1 MAKKASRAP
10 EPMENRPVRADRLH
24 ARLSL
29 VGRSTSG
36 VVTSPEPLWT
46 GDDLIARQL
55 ASGLFRLGGG
65 MVEARDQTPWTIS
78 PPSPNWENAL
88 QGFDWLD
95 HAVAASEPADRAK
108 LISWLFDW
116 ISLYGA
122 GKGPGWR
129 PDLTGR
135 RLARW
140 ICHAPVLLNGAG
152 SVKPKAFFRSL
163 GRQTR
168 FLRRRWSSAPEGLPR
183 FQAAAGLIY
192 AGLALEGAGG
202 GVMKEGVRAL
212 DKTGRTNIGADG
224 GLSSRSPED
233 LFEVFAI
240 LVWAA
245 QSLRENG
252 IEPSS
257 GHTDALAR
265 IAPAIRAMR
274 MGDGSLTRFHGGGG
288 GDPERIDRALVAS
301 GIRPTMRIHECMG
314 FHRISTARSTVVF
327 DGGVVGKGD
336 EAVGFHASAFCFEA
350 SVGRR
355 LMIINCGPGA
365 AFGDEWRTAS
375 RATAA
380 HSGLTIEDMSS
391 SRLITRKT
399 GAPRL
404 LGGAREISCTR
415 EEDATGV
422 RLIASHDGYL
432 ATHGLIH
439 QRRLI
444 LTADGGD
451 FRGEDNVAAIGPGP
465 QSAFD
470 IAAGRMDKMAIPF
483 IIRFHLHPDVEADV
497 FLAGSAVRLRPPT
510 GDLWVMRQLGGDLT
524 IEDSVFL
531 DDRRVRPRA
540 TKQIVVRGEAKEYS
554 GVVKWAFRRAEPNKP
569 APRDLAETAAADT

>member
-1 MAKKASRAP
+1 MATKASRAHK
-10 EPMENRPVRADRLH
+10 PMENRPLRADRFH

-29 VGRSTSG
+29 IGRSTSG

-46 GDDLIARQL
+46 GDDLMARQL
-55 ASGLFRLGGG
+55 ASGLFRFGGG
-65 MVEARDQTPWTIS
+65 MVEARDQTPWTIA
-78 PPSPNWENAL
+78 PPSPSWENAL

-95 HAVAASEPADRAK
+95 HAVAASEPADRTK
-108 LISWLFDW
+108 LIGWLWEW
-116 ISLYGA
+116 IDLYGA
-122 GKGPGWR
+122 GIGPGWR

-152 SVKPKAFFRSL
+152 SARSKAFFRSI

-168 FLRRRWSSAPEGLPR
+168 FLRRRWSSAPEGLAR

-202 GVMKEGVRAL
+202 SVMKEGIAAL
-212 DKTGRTNIGADG
+212 DKTGRTTVGPDG
-224 GLSSRSPED
+224 GIATRNPED

-252 IEPSS
+252 IEPSA
-257 GHTDALAR
+257 GHTDAMTR

-274 MGDGSLTRFHGGGG
+274 MGDGSLARFHGGGG
-288 GDPERIDRALVAS
+288 GNPERIDRALVAS
-301 GIRPTMRIHECMG
+301 GVRSTTRIFECMG
-314 FHRISTARSTVVF
+314 YHRISTARSTVVF

-355 LMIINCGPGA
+355 PMIINCGPGA

-391 SRLITRKT
+391 SRFITRKI

-404 LGGAREISCTR
+404 LGGAHEITCTR
-415 EEDATGV
+415 EEDANGV

-432 ATHGLIH
+432 TTHGLIH

-444 LTADGGD
+444 LSADGGD
-451 FRGEDNVAAIGPGP
+451 FRGEDSVTATGQGP
-465 QSAFD
+465 QAAFD

-483 IIRFHLHPDVEADV
+483 TIRFHLHPDVEADI

-510 GDLWVMRQLGGDLT
+510 GDLWVMRQLGGDLS

-531 DDRRVRPRA
+531 DDHRARPRA

-554 GVVKWAFRRAEPNKP
+554 SVVKWAFRRAEPENP
-569 APRDLAETAAADT
+569 APRDLAETAADD

>member
-1 MAKKASRAP
+1 MAKQASGAHKP
-10 EPMENRPVRADRLH
+10 IHNRPLRADRLH

-29 VGRSTSG
+29 IGRSTSG

-46 GDDLIARQL
+46 GDDLMARQL

-65 MVEARDQTPWTIS
+65 MVEARDQTPWTIE
-78 PPSPNWENAL
+78 PPSPNWENSL

-95 HAVAASEPADRAK
+95 HAVAASEPADRIK
-108 LISWLFDW
+108 LIGWLFDW
-116 ISLYGA
+116 IDRYGS

-152 SVKPKAFFRSL
+152 SAKSKAFFRSL

-168 FLRRRWSSAPEGLPR
+168 FLRRRWSSAPAGLSR
-183 FQAAAGLIY
+183 FQAAAGLVY
-192 AGLALEGAGG
+192 AGLALEGAGSG
-202 GVMKEGVRAL
+202 LMKEGVDAL
-212 DKTGRTNIGADG
+212 DKTCKTTVGPDG
-224 GLSSRSPED
+224 GIISRNPED

-252 IEPSS
+252 IEPSQ
-257 GHTDALAR
+257 GHTDAMTR

-288 GDPERIDRALVAS
+288 GNPERIDRALVAS
-301 GIRPTMRIHECMG
+301 GLRPPTRIFECMG

-336 EAVGFHASAFCFEA
+336 EAIGFHASAFCFEA

-355 LMIINCGPGA
+355 PMIVNCGPGA

-380 HSGLTIEDMSS
+380 HSGLTIEDISS
-391 SRLITRKT
+391 SRLIARRT
-399 GAPRL
+399 GPPRL
-404 LGGAREISCTR
+404 LGGTRNIACVR

-432 ATHGLIH
+432 GSHGLIH

-444 LTADGGD
+444 LTADGCD
-451 FRGEDNVAAIGPGP
+451 FRGEDSVTATGPDP

-470 IAAGRMDKMAIPF
+470 IAAGRMDKMAIPYT
-483 IIRFHLHPDVEADV
+483 IRFHLHPDVEADM
-497 FLAGSAVRLRPPT
+497 FLAGSAVRLRPLS

-531 DDRRVRPRA
+531 DDQRAHPRA

-554 GVVKWAFRRAEPNKP
+554 GVVKWAFRRAEPGKP
-569 APRDLAETAAADT
+569 TPRDLAETAADE